1 MAFGV
6 LADVLLSRHEFT
18 LDESADDGVE
28 IAGHVEHAG
37 QEQTLDFRVGQQKG
51 KHAGRLVLTVAPLE
65 DGTQQPRIGAE
76 KCVVEAVDCCLDG
89 VNRLVGVVATALLA
103 GIACDKIAQLLEG
116 EVLVITVVEMLE
128 PSQDGDAVGTS

>member
-1 MAFGV
+1 MPLGV
-6 LADVLLSRHEFT
+6 LTDIFLSRHELS

-28 IAGHVEHAG
+28 IAGHVEHAR

-76 KCVVEAVDCCLDG
+76 KCDVEAVDCCLDG

-103 GIACDKIAQLLEG
+103 GIACDKMPQLLQGKE
-116 EVLVITVVEMLE
+116 LVITVVEVLE